1 MGWPAPGSGTGRTGA
16 LLVRFSTGLMS
27 DESSR
32 SAHPRQRRS
41 DGAPAW
47 WAALDRVDLPDD
59 AGDTPASHPQWYPDL
74 VDQQPPIRRVAG
86 VEGLPSRWRAWFI
99 NLAVVAVAVLLV
111 MLGVGVTSPR
121 EALTVGLLFGVPIM
135 LVAIT
140 ATIAARR
147 AR

>member
-1 MGWPAPGSGTGRTGA
+1 
-16 LLVRFSTGLMS
+16 MS
-27 DESSR
+27 DEPSR

-47 WAALDRVDLPDD
+47 WAALDRSDLPDD
-59 AGDTPASHPQWYPDL
+59 SAADEPAAHPQWYPEL
-74 VDQQPPIRRVAG
+74 LDQQPDAPRIS
-86 VEGLPSRWRAWFI
+86 GLPGFPSRIRAWFI

-121 EALTVGLLFGVPIM
+121 AALTVALLFGVPIA

-140 ATIAARR
+140 VTIAARH